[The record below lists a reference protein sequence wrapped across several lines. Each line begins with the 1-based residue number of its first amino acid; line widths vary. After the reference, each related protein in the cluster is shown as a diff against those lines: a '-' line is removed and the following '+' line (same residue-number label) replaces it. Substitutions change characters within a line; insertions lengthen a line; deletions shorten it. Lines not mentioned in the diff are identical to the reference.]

1 MEEKMTFK
9 VIDESGK
16 EVECE
21 GLFSFESEET
31 GKNYLVYTDNTTNE
45 AGETKVY
52 AAVYHPDKKEG
63 VLEPIET
70 EEEMQIVQEM
80 LEQVQSEHE
89 SSEKG
94 DEQ

>member
-9 VIDESGK
+9 VIDESGN

-31 GKNYLVYTDNTTNE
+31 GKSYLVYTDHTKTDE
-45 AGETKVY
+45 GETRVY
-52 AAVYHPDKKEG
+52 AAVYHPDREEG

-70 EEEMQIVQEM
+70 DAELEIVQEM
-80 LEQVQSEHE
+80 LEKVQSENE
-89 SSEKG
+89 PSQEG
-94 DEQ
+94 DER